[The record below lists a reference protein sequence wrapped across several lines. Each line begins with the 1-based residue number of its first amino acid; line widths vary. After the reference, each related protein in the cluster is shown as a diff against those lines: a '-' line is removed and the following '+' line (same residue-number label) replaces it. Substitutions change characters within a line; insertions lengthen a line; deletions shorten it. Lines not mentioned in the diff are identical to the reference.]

1 MIARVGLKSVVGI
14 HLDRAT
20 RAAGGATLRSTRGTK
35 NRKIG
40 CKLIDRKDPQIR
52 ERQGHNGFAPRSYFK

>member
-14 HLDRAT
+14 RPDWTT

-40 CKLIDRKDPQIR
+40 LQT
-52 ERQGHNGFAPRSYFK
+52 N

>member
-14 HLDRAT
+14 HLDWTT

-40 CKLIDRKDPQIR
+40 LQT
-52 ERQGHNGFAPRSYFK
+52 N